1 MIANERGQAGQ
12 VRYCSREVQ
21 SSADGRGRLAC
32 ARTQP
37 LCAAQRRQSAPQHR
51 ALPSSVD
58 LCLCWLPLLRPM
70 TSSCIDDRRATT
82 LSLLL
87 SVLRAPYRWPFMHIQ
102 LHHPSCA
109 TGDCERKPSRP
120 DTRKCS
126 TQLAHRPAMLAACA
140 RRCEGK
146 SAGGSLTVRLTREWA
161 YSARDRVA

>member
-1 MIANERGQAGQ
+1 MNAGRQ
-12 VRYCSREVQ
+12 GRSGTVVGKCRAVQ
-21 SSADGRGRLAC
+21 MAEDVLP

-58 LCLCWLPLLRPM
+58 LCLCWLPLLRP
-70 TSSCIDDRRATT
+70 TSSSCIDDGRATT
-82 LSLLL
+82 LPLLL
-87 SVLRAPYRWPFMHIQ
+87 SVLRAPSRWPFMHAQ

-120 DTRKCS
+120 DTRN
-126 TQLAHRPAMLAACA
+126 AALSWPTGQPCA

-146 SAGGSLTVRLTREWA
+146 RAGGSLTVRLTREWA
-161 YSARDRVA
+161 YSARDGVA